1 MLGAQV
7 FVGAAESMGYGT
19 SVQEGPKLLKILE
32 YLLPSVLIDQ
42 DDPPSREGAIMSQ
55 PRARIASQLGL
66 ALALILALVISGS
79 TLFALRS
86 LDSANLDTREE
97 HLASEARLLADQ
109 LNTFHSSLRESTQ
122 RLSGLFE
129 NRFRSGLSLHPE
141 QPVSVAGVQ
150 TPGLHLGDVVLNNNF
165 EEVDEFK
172 QMTAG
177 VATLFVRSGDD
188 FIRVSTSLSKQ
199 DGSRAIGTL
208 LDHAHPAYQKL
219 MAGQG
224 YVGRALL
231 FERFYMTQ
239 YTPVL
244 DRAGKVI
251 AVLFVGFDYTDAQNA
266 QFDNLQ
272 RFRIG
277 HSGSLALL
285 DEQHKW
291 LVPPAGVQGLDQ
303 AAQVMTDAAQ
313 QPGKGRFWSDQGEDF
328 YSLAVPFAG
337 GPWSVVASMPKAEI
351 RAVTWSVGIR
361 LVIGSLLAMLLAVG
375 ATVWLLRSKLAP
387 LSDLVRQAQALGG
400 GDLSARLNVSSHDE
414 IGQLARSFNQMG
426 EALSTMVE
434 HIRRSAAEVN
444 GRAQALSGLS
454 SGAYEGMEQ
463 QSGEITSMA
472 GAVEEFSATSLNIAD
487 NMGSTQRLAEEN
499 AQQTHIGRESM
510 EQASSSLEQIAGA
523 LNSTA
528 TVINTLGQRSQ
539 EIGGIVGVITAI
551 ADQTN
556 LLALNAAIEA
566 ARAGEQGRGFAVVAD
581 EVRNLASRTREAT
594 DEISQMINS
603 IQQETGHAIETM
615 EQGNRLMQEGLSRN
629 ADVASAL
636 ALIDE
641 QSRSA
646 GEQFAAITTA
656 TQEQSSTATVLSSNL
671 QSIAQANSEQR
682 EVVSNLALTARELE
696 TLAADLRQEV
706 DRFR

>member
-1 MLGAQV
+1 M
-7 FVGAAESMGYGT
+7 
-19 SVQEGPKLLKILE
+19 P
-32 YLLPSVLIDQ
+32 
-42 DDPPSREGAIMSQ
+42 Q

-66 ALALILALVISGS
+66 ALAVVLAIVISGS
-79 TLFALRS
+79 TVFALRS
-86 LDSANLDTREE
+86 LDAANLATREE

-109 LNTFHSSLRESTQ
+109 LNTFHSTLRESTQ

-129 NRFRSGLSLHPE
+129 KRFSGGLSLHPD
-141 QPVSVAGVQ
+141 QPVTVAGTQ

-177 VATLFVRSGDD
+177 VATVFVRSGDD
-188 FIRVSTSLSKQ
+188 FVRVSTSLSKQ

-219 MAGQG
+219 MAGQS

-231 FERFYMTQ
+231 FERLYMTQ
-239 YTPVL
+239 YTPVR
-244 DRAGKVI
+244 DSAGKVI

-266 QFDNLQ
+266 QFDNLK

-277 HSGSLALL
+277 QTGSLALL

-291 LVPPAGVQGLDQ
+291 LVPPAGVQALEQ
-303 AAQVMTDAAQ
+303 SATTIVELAK
-313 QPGKGRFWSDQGEDF
+313 QPGKGRFWSDQSEDF
-328 YSLAVPFAG
+328 YSVAVPFEG

-351 RAVTWSVGIR
+351 RAVTWSVGTR

-387 LSDLVRQAQALGG
+387 LGDLVRQADALGK
-400 GDLSARLNVSSHDE
+400 GDLSARLNVSSQDE
-414 IGQLARSFNQMG
+414 IGQLASSFNQMG
-426 EALSTMVE
+426 QALSTMVE
-434 HIRRSAAEVN
+434 HIRKAAEEVN

-454 SGAYEGMEQ
+454 GGAYEGMEQ
-463 QSGEITSMA
+463 QSGEISSMA

-487 NMGSTQRLAEEN
+487 NMGNTERLAQEN
-499 AQQTHIGRESM
+499 AQQTRIGRTSM
-510 EQASSSLEQIAGA
+510 EEASASLEQIAGA

-528 TVINTLGQRSQ
+528 TVINTLGQRSE

-594 DEISQMINS
+594 DEISVMINS
-603 IQQETGHAIETM
+603 IQQETGNAIATM
-615 EQGNRLMQEGLSRN
+615 EQGNVLMQEGLSRN
-629 ADVASAL
+629 ANVASAL
-636 ALIDE
+636 ARIDE

-646 GEQFAAITTA
+646 GQQFAAITTA
-656 TQEQSSTATVLSSNL
+656 TQEQSSTATLLSSNL
-671 QSIAQANSEQR
+671 QSIALANSEQR
-682 EVVSNLALTARELE
+682 EVVSNLAITAKELE
-696 TLAADLRQEV
+696 KLAADLRQEV

>member
-1 MLGAQV
+1 
-7 FVGAAESMGYGT
+7 
-19 SVQEGPKLLKILE
+19 
-32 YLLPSVLIDQ
+32 
-42 DDPPSREGAIMSQ
+42 MSQ

-66 ALALILALVISGS
+66 ALAVILAVVISGS
-79 TLFALRS
+79 TVFALRS

-109 LNTFHSSLRESTQ
+109 LNTFHSTLRESTQ

-129 NRFRSGLSLHPE
+129 KRFSAGLSMRPD
-141 QPVSVAGVQ
+141 QPVTVAGVQ
-150 TPGLHLGDVVLNNNF
+150 TPGLYLGEEVLNNNF
-165 EEVDEFK
+165 AEVDEFK
-172 QMTAG
+172 QMSGG
-177 VATLFVRSGDD
+177 VATLFVRSGED
-188 FIRVSTSLSKQ
+188 FIRVSTSLTKQ
-199 DGSRAIGTL
+199 DGSRAIGTA
-208 LDHAHPAYQKL
+208 LDHQHPAYQRL
-219 MAGQG
+219 LGGQG
-224 YVGRALL
+224 YVGRAVL
-231 FERFYMTQ
+231 FDRSYMTQ
-239 YTPVL
+239 YSPVR
-244 DRAGKVI
+244 DASGKVI

-266 QFDNLQ
+266 QFDNLK

-277 HSGSLALL
+277 QTGSLALL
-285 DEQHKW
+285 DEQKHW
-291 LVPPAGVQGLDQ
+291 LVPPAGVQALDQ
-303 AAQVMTDAAQ
+303 AIPVMLDLAAK
-313 QPGKGRFWSDQGEDF
+313 PGKGRFWSDKNEDF
-328 YSLAVPFAG
+328 YSVAVPFEG

-375 ATVWLLRSKLAP
+375 AAVWLLRSKLQP
-387 LSDLVRQAQALGG
+387 LGDLVRQAEALGA

-426 EALSTMVE
+426 EALSTMVS
-434 HIRRSAAEVN
+434 HIRKAAEDVN
-444 GRAQALSGLS
+444 SRAQALSGLS
-454 SGAYEGMEQ
+454 GGAYEGMEQ

-487 NMGSTQRLAEEN
+487 NMGNTERLAQDN
-499 AQQTHIGRESM
+499 AQQTKIGRTSM
-510 EQASSSLEQIAGA
+510 QEASSSLEHIATA

-551 ADQTN
+551 AEQTN

-581 EVRNLASRTREAT
+581 EVRNLASRTRQAT
-594 DEISQMINS
+594 DEISGMIQS
-603 IQQETGHAIETM
+603 IQQETGNAISTM
-615 EQGNRLMQEGLSRN
+615 EQGNVLMQEGLARN

-636 ALIDE
+636 ARIDE

-646 GEQFAAITTA
+646 GQQFAAITTA
-656 TQEQSSTATVLSSNL
+656 TQEQSSTATLLSSNL
-671 QSIAQANSEQR
+671 QSIALANSEQR
-682 EVVSNLALTARELE
+682 EVVSNLAVTAKELE
-696 TLAADLRQEV
+696 TLAAGLRHEV

>member
-1 MLGAQV
+1 
-7 FVGAAESMGYGT
+7 
-19 SVQEGPKLLKILE
+19 
-32 YLLPSVLIDQ
+32 
-42 DDPPSREGAIMSQ
+42 MSQ

-66 ALALILALVISGS
+66 ALALVLALVISGS

-109 LNTFHSSLRESTQ
+109 LSTFHGSLRESTQ

-129 NRFRSGLSLHPE
+129 NRFSSGLSLHPE

-150 TPGLHLGDVVLNNNF
+150 TPGLHLGTVVLNNNF

-231 FERFYMTQ
+231 FERLYMTQ

-244 DRAGKVI
+244 DRSGKVI

-266 QFDNLQ
+266 QFDNLK

-285 DEQHKW
+285 DEQGKW
-291 LVPPAGVQGLDQ
+291 LVPPAGVQDLDQ
-303 AAQVMTDAAQ
+303 AKERLAAAVRE
-313 QPGKGRFWSDQGEDF
+313 PGKGRFWSDRGEDF
-328 YSLAVPFAG
+328 YSLAVPFEG

-387 LSDLVRQAQALGG
+387 LGDLVRQAQALGG
-400 GDLSARLNVSSHDE
+400 GDLSARLNVASHDE

-444 GRAQALSGLS
+444 SRAQALSGLS

-487 NMGSTQRLAEEN
+487 NMGSTQRLAQEN

-523 LNSTA
+523 LGSTA

-603 IQQETGHAIETM
+603 IQQETGNAIETM

-629 ADVASAL
+629 ANVASAL

-696 TLAADLRQEV
+696 ALAADLRQEV

>member
-1 MLGAQV
+1 M
-7 FVGAAESMGYGT
+7 
-19 SVQEGPKLLKILE
+19 P
-32 YLLPSVLIDQ
+32 
-42 DDPPSREGAIMSQ
+42 Q

-66 ALALILALVISGS
+66 ALAVILAIVISGS
-79 TLFALRS
+79 AVFALRS

-109 LNTFHSSLRESTQ
+109 LNTFHSTLRESTQ

-129 NRFRSGLSLHPE
+129 KRFSGGLSLHPE
-141 QPVSVAGVQ
+141 QPVTVAGTS
-150 TPGLHLGDVVLNNNF
+150 TPGLHLGGQVLNNNF

-177 VATLFVRSGDD
+177 VATVFVRSGDD
-188 FIRVSTSLSKQ
+188 FVRVSTSLSKQ

-208 LDHAHPAYQKL
+208 LDHVHPAYQKL

-231 FERFYMTQ
+231 FDRSYMTQ
-239 YTPVL
+239 YTPVR
-244 DRAGKVI
+244 DSSGKVI

-266 QFDNLQ
+266 QFDNLR

-277 HSGSLALL
+277 QTGSLALL
-285 DEQHKW
+285 DEQNKW
-291 LVPPAGVQGLDQ
+291 LVPPAGVQALDQ
-303 AAQVMTDAAQ
+303 ALPTMAELIR
-313 QPGKGRFWSDQGEDF
+313 QPGKGRFWSDKAEDF
-328 YSLAVPFAG
+328 YSLAVPFEG
-337 GPWSVVASMPKAEI
+337 GPWAVVASMPKAEI
-351 RAVTWSVGIR
+351 RAVTWSVGLR

-375 ATVWLLRSKLAP
+375 AAVWLLRSKLAP
-387 LSDLVRQAQALGG
+387 LADLVCQAEALGA
-400 GDLSARLNVSSHDE
+400 GDLSVRLNVSSQDE

-434 HIRRSAAEVN
+434 HIRRAAQEVN

-454 SGAYEGMEQ
+454 GGAYEGMEQ

-487 NMGSTQRLAEEN
+487 NMGNTERLAQEN
-499 AQQTHIGRESM
+499 AQQTRIGRTSM
-510 EQASSSLEQIAGA
+510 EEASSSLEQIASA

-594 DEISQMINS
+594 DEISVMIGS
-603 IQQETGHAIETM
+603 IQQETGNAISTM

-629 ADVASAL
+629 ANVASAL
-636 ALIDE
+636 ARIDE

-646 GEQFAAITTA
+646 GQQFAAITTA
-656 TQEQSSTATVLSSNL
+656 TQEQSSTATLLSSNL

-682 EVVSNLALTARELE
+682 EVVSNLAITAKELE
-696 TLAADLRQEV
+696 ALAADLRHEV

>member
-1 MLGAQV
+1 
-7 FVGAAESMGYGT
+7 
-19 SVQEGPKLLKILE
+19 
-32 YLLPSVLIDQ
+32 
-42 DDPPSREGAIMSQ
+42 MSQ

-109 LNTFHSSLRESTQ
+109 LNTFHGSLRESTQ

-129 NRFRSGLSLHPE
+129 NRFSRGLSLHPE

-165 EEVDEFK
+165 AEVDQFK

-188 FIRVSTSLSKQ
+188 FVRVSTSLSKQ

-239 YTPVL
+239 YTPGL
-244 DRAGKVI
+244 DRSGKVI

-266 QFDNLQ
+266 QFANLK

-277 HSGSLALL
+277 QSGSLALL
-285 DEQHKW
+285 DEQNKW
-291 LVPPAGVQGLDQ
+291 LVPPAGVQAPEQ
-303 AAQVMTDAAQ
+303 AAQVMAQAAKE
-313 QPGKGRFWSDQGEDF
+313 PGKGRFWSDQGEDF
-328 YSLAVPFAG
+328 YSLAVPFEG

-400 GDLSARLNVSSHDE
+400 GDLSARLNVASHDE

-444 GRAQALSGLS
+444 GRAQVLSGLS

-487 NMGSTQRLAEEN
+487 NMGSTQRLAQEN
-499 AQQTHIGRESM
+499 AQQTHIGRTSM
-510 EQASSSLEQIAGA
+510 QEASSSLEQIAGA

-594 DEISQMINS
+594 DEISQMITS
-603 IQQETGHAIETM
+603 IQQETGHAIQTM

-682 EVVSNLALTARELE
+682 EVVSNLAVTARELE

>member
-1 MLGAQV
+1 M
-7 FVGAAESMGYGT
+7 
-19 SVQEGPKLLKILE
+19 P
-32 YLLPSVLIDQ
+32 
-42 DDPPSREGAIMSQ
+42 Q

-66 ALALILALVISGS
+66 ALAVVLAIVISGS
-79 TLFALRS
+79 TVFALRS
-86 LDSANLDTREE
+86 LDAANLATREE

-109 LNTFHSSLRESTQ
+109 LNTFHGTLRESTQ

-129 NRFRSGLSLHPE
+129 KRFSGGLSLHPD
-141 QPVSVAGVQ
+141 QPVTVAGTQ

-177 VATLFVRSGDD
+177 VATVFVRSGDD

-219 MAGQG
+219 MAGQS

-231 FERFYMTQ
+231 FERLYMTQ
-239 YTPVL
+239 YTPVR
-244 DRAGKVI
+244 DSAGKVI

-266 QFDNLQ
+266 QFDNLK

-277 HSGSLALL
+277 QTGSLALL

-291 LVPPAGVQGLDQ
+291 LVPPAGVQALEQ
-303 AAQVMTDAAQ
+303 SATTITELAR
-313 QPGKGRFWSDQGEDF
+313 QPGKGRFWSDKSEDF
-328 YSLAVPFAG
+328 YSVAVPFEG

-351 RAVTWSVGIR
+351 RAVTWSVGTR

-387 LSDLVRQAQALGG
+387 LGDLVRQADALGK
-400 GDLSARLNVSSHDE
+400 GDLSARLNVSSQDE
-414 IGQLARSFNQMG
+414 IGQLASSFNQMG
-426 EALSTMVE
+426 QALSTMVE
-434 HIRRSAAEVN
+434 HIRRAAEEVN

-454 SGAYEGMEQ
+454 GGAYEGMEQ
-463 QSGEITSMA
+463 QSGEISSMA

-487 NMGSTQRLAEEN
+487 NMGNTERLAQEN
-499 AQQTHIGRESM
+499 AQQTRIGRTSM
-510 EQASSSLEQIAGA
+510 EEASASLEQIAGA

-528 TVINTLGQRSQ
+528 TVINTLGQRSE

-594 DEISQMINS
+594 DEISGMINS
-603 IQQETGHAIETM
+603 IQQETGNAIATM
-615 EQGNRLMQEGLSRN
+615 EQGNVLMQEGLSRN
-629 ADVASAL
+629 ANVASAL
-636 ALIDE
+636 ARIDE

-646 GEQFAAITTA
+646 GQQFAAITTA
-656 TQEQSSTATVLSSNL
+656 TQEQSSTATLLSSNL
-671 QSIAQANSEQR
+671 QSIALANSEQR
-682 EVVSNLALTARELE
+682 EVVSNLAITAKELE
-696 TLAADLRQEV
+696 KLAADLRQEV

>member
-1 MLGAQV
+1 
-7 FVGAAESMGYGT
+7 
-19 SVQEGPKLLKILE
+19 
-32 YLLPSVLIDQ
+32 
-42 DDPPSREGAIMSQ
+42 MSQ

-109 LNTFHSSLRESTQ
+109 LNTFHGSLRESTQ

-129 NRFRSGLSLHPE
+129 KRFSSGLSLHPE

-208 LDHAHPAYQKL
+208 LDHGHPAYQKL

-224 YVGRALL
+224 YVGRAVL

-239 YTPVL
+239 YTPVV
-244 DRAGKVI
+244 DRDGKVI

-266 QFDNLQ
+266 QFANLK

-277 HSGSLALL
+277 QSGSLALL
-285 DEQHKW
+285 DEQNKW
-291 LVPPAGVQGLDQ
+291 LVPPAGVQALEP
-303 AAQVMTDAAQ
+303 AAQIMAAAAKE
-313 QPGKGRFWSDQGEDF
+313 PGKGRFWSDQGEDF
-328 YSLAVPFAG
+328 YSLAVPFEG

-387 LSDLVRQAQALGG
+387 LGDLVRQAQALGG

-487 NMGSTQRLAEEN
+487 NMGSTQRLAQDN

-510 EQASSSLEQIAGA
+510 EQASASLEQIAGA

-603 IQQETGHAIETM
+603 IQQETGNAIETM

-629 ADVASAL
+629 ANVASAL

-696 TLAADLRQEV
+696 TLAADLRREV

>member
-1 MLGAQV
+1 M
-7 FVGAAESMGYGT
+7 
-19 SVQEGPKLLKILE
+19 P
-32 YLLPSVLIDQ
+32 
-42 DDPPSREGAIMSQ
+42 Q

-66 ALALILALVISGS
+66 ALAVVLAIVISGS
-79 TLFALRS
+79 TVFALRS
-86 LDSANLDTREE
+86 LDAANLATREE

-109 LNTFHSSLRESTQ
+109 LNTFHGTLRESTQ

-129 NRFRSGLSLHPE
+129 KRFSGGLSLHPD
-141 QPVSVAGVQ
+141 QPVTVAGTQ

-177 VATLFVRSGDD
+177 VATVFVRSGDD

-219 MAGQG
+219 MAGPS

-231 FERFYMTQ
+231 FERLYMTQ
-239 YTPVL
+239 YTPVR
-244 DRAGKVI
+244 DGAGKVI

-266 QFDNLQ
+266 QFDNLK

-277 HSGSLALL
+277 QTGSLALL

-291 LVPPAGVQGLDQ
+291 LVPPAGVQALEQ
-303 AAQVMTDAAQ
+303 SATTITELAR
-313 QPGKGRFWSDQGEDF
+313 QPGKGRFWSDKSEDF
-328 YSLAVPFAG
+328 YSVAVPFEG

-351 RAVTWSVGIR
+351 RAVTWSVGTR

-387 LSDLVRQAQALGG
+387 LGDLVRQADALGK
-400 GDLSARLNVSSHDE
+400 GDLSARLNVSSQDE
-414 IGQLARSFNQMG
+414 IGQLASSFNQMG
-426 EALSTMVE
+426 QALSTMVE
-434 HIRRSAAEVN
+434 HIRRAAEEVN

-454 SGAYEGMEQ
+454 GGAYEGMEQ
-463 QSGEITSMA
+463 QSGEISSMA

-487 NMGSTQRLAEEN
+487 NMGNTERLAQEN
-499 AQQTHIGRESM
+499 AQQTRIGRTSM
-510 EQASSSLEQIAGA
+510 EEASASLEQIAGA

-528 TVINTLGQRSQ
+528 TVINTLGQRSE

-594 DEISQMINS
+594 DEISGMINS
-603 IQQETGHAIETM
+603 IQQETGNAIATM
-615 EQGNRLMQEGLSRN
+615 EQGNVLMQEGLSRN
-629 ADVASAL
+629 ANVASAL
-636 ALIDE
+636 ARIDE

-646 GEQFAAITTA
+646 GQQFAAITTA
-656 TQEQSSTATVLSSNL
+656 TQEQSSTATLLSSNL
-671 QSIAQANSEQR
+671 QSIALANSEQR
-682 EVVSNLALTARELE
+682 EVVSNLAITAKELE
-696 TLAADLRQEV
+696 KLAADLRQEV